1 MVTYLAWMAV
11 RLVSEKQGM
20 LQWFLGEPQW
30 QMIGKQCPESI
41 IALPAVYKPMQD
53 LSVEW

>member
-1 MVTYLAWMAV
+1 
-11 RLVSEKQGM
+11 M